1 MKKTLLALASLVLAC
16 ALPAAAGAADWQLVA
31 KAREGSIYVDARG
44 IVLKDKLRRA
54 WDKWQYAEDQPG
66 FPGSGIRSFR
76 ASKHLA
82 YYNCEDRSF
91 AVAEVVYLDA
101 KGKSVGQITLDV
113 DPASFSVVAPDSL
126 SETQLDFVCRAQV
139 QAKP

>member
-1 MKKTLLALASLVLAC
+1 
-16 ALPAAAGAADWQLVA
+16 
-31 KAREGSIYVDARG
+31 VDLHHSKGHDLEAQG
-44 IVLKDKLRRA
+44 IILKDKLRRA

-66 FPGSGIRSFR
+66 FSGSGIRSFR

-101 KGKSVGQITLDV
+101 KGKSVGQITLEV
-113 DPASFSVVAPDSL
+113 DPASFSVAVPDSL
-126 SETQLDFVCRAQV
+126 SEIQLDFVCRAQV
-139 QAKP
+139 Q